1 MPAAMAV
8 DTVGMAAMVM
18 LAEATAE
25 MGAEEAAAMEAEV
38 AAAGAVVAAAAINAP
53 MPQTAMTI

>member
-1 MPAAMAV
+1 MPATMAV

-25 MGAEEAAAMEAEV
+25 MGAEAAAMEAEV
-38 AAAGAVVAAAAINAP
+38 AAAGLWRRRRRLTLLCLR
-53 MPQTAMTI
+53 QL